1 MGALIAA
8 GVIAAAGAVY
18 AGYASNKASKDA
30 ANSLNGMQQLDLETL
45 PPPETV
51 DWKSV
56 LRGTIGQNYENLP
69 MDFALANKVND
80 FNSNQ
85 FLRGVGK
92 IQPYFKQNQELIG
105 RNAASFARGE
115 LPSDVIGSIGRG
127 ASQRGLQGGFGLGAS
142 GGGPGTALGGLNLRN
157 LGLTSLDL
165 SKFGT
170 GLAMQAN
177 TNAANMLPSLFD
189 PTSMFI
195 SPNAALGVESN
206 NANII
211 NDWNKTNVGIR
222 NAESSGNTELLNA
235 ILQEQTD
242 LKLRGKLAQA
252 QAVQS
257 ASSSVAGIAG
267 RMGGGG
273 AGGAGAGA
281 FAGSSAGGSVGATN
295 RYLV

>member
-18 AGYASNKASKDA
+18 AGYSSNKASKEA
-30 ANSLNGMQQLDLETL
+30 ANSLNGMQQLNLDTL

-80 FNSNQ
+80 FQSNQ
-85 FLRGVGK
+85 FLRGVSK

-105 RNAASFARGE
+105 RNVASFARGE
-115 LPSDVIGSIGRG
+115 LPSDTIGSIGRAA
-127 ASQRGLQGGFGLGAS
+127 ASRGLESGIGLGAG

-157 LGLTSLDL
+157 LGLQSLDL
-165 SKFGT
+165 AKFGT
-170 GLAMQAN
+170 GAAMQAN
-177 TNAANMLPSLFD
+177 TNAANMLPNLFD
-189 PTSMFI
+189 PASMFI

-211 NDWNKTNVGIR
+211 NDWNKTNIGIK
-222 NAESSGNTELLNA
+222 NAEATGNTELLNK
-235 ILQEQTD
+235 ILEEQTG
-242 LKLRGKLAQA
+242 LKIQGKLAQA

-267 RMGGGG
+267 GMGGGG
-273 AGGAGAGA
+273 AGAAAGGAGGGWQSSAAGA
-281 FAGSSAGGSVGATN
+281 RGRAAI
-295 RYLV
+295 